1 MPFHHTL
8 RGPQINWPTK
18 RKDYMGAYLKQG
30 ISDEEWEKKNQKR
43 WGVWK
48 EDGKERWENPEEIRS
63 RMSKYHKSSSGEHI
77 KMQAHKE
84 AVDQKAR
91 MAEFEAAQQGAPQ
104 RFVSHGERFSPSK
117 YQDTSMLPTRGSPKS
132 DPARLQ
138 ASPVGYDKD
147 EWWKQNPYRS
157 PVQENFSI
165 FSMKPRSWG

>member
-1 MPFHHTL
+1 MGVDIHWPFQMPK
-8 RGPQINWPTK
+8 K
-18 RKDYMGAYLKQG
+18 RSNYLG
-30 ISDEEWEKKNQKR
+30 DWLNEAIDEEE
-43 WGVWK
+43 WK
-48 EDGKERWENPEEIRS
+48 MMSVEQRVGKHRKGSPE
-63 RMSKYHKSSSGEHI
+63 YA

-147 EWWKQNPYRS
+147 EWWRQNPYRS

>member
-1 MPFHHTL
+1 MSESWWPFQMPK
-8 RGPQINWPTK
+8 K
-18 RKDYMGAYLKQG
+18 RPAYLKDWLASG
-30 ISDEEWEKKNQKR
+30 VEDEEEARNR
-43 WGVWK
+43 ELPWK
-48 EDGKERWENPEEIRS
+48 G
-63 RMSKYHKSSSGEHI
+63 SGEYL

-147 EWWKQNPYRS
+147 EWWRQNPYRS

-165 FSMKPRSWG
+165 FSMTPYSW